1 MNKAP
6 ACQHK
11 ADPATI
17 EFDRRHG
24 RIARCIK
31 CGARLVIRRMF
42 VPKAKEPGKGKVH
55 MNKKV
60 RRFIRTQKIIP
71 GSG

>member
-11 ADPATI
+11 VDPATI

-24 RIARCIK
+24 RIARCVK
-31 CGARLVIRRMF
+31 CGAKLAIRRMF
-42 VPKAKEPGKGKVH
+42 VPKAKEPSKGKIH
-55 MNKKV
+55 MSKKV